1 MTQSELIYLNEI
13 LDNQI
18 IQLHQYDQKALNEMD
33 IFQKI
38 KVHFENGLS
47 VFDNIEN
54 RLVLKYLEPY
64 KDTNKNLFGYYQNM
78 LFMNSF

>member
-1 MTQSELIYLNEI
+1 MTNAELIYLNEI

-18 IQLHQYDQKALNEMD
+18 IQLNRYDQDTLNDMD
-33 IFQKI
+33 LYSKL
-38 KVHFENGLS
+38 KVHFEHGLC

-54 RLVLKYLEPY
+54 RLVLKFLKPY